1 MLPARVH
8 AAWPGLEGIERLT
21 GGQRNEVWSASWQ
34 GTPVAV
40 RRSRRS
46 PASLRWELD
55 LLVTLAREGLHVPEL
70 IPTST
75 GELHHGAF
83 VVQAWVAGRAPSG
96 DDDWR
101 RVADELARVHALP
114 TPFGQRPACCV
125 VTELGTVGRSVDVDL
140 AALPADVRTLVV
152 DVFDS
157 FTDAPVSLVHGDPGP
172 GNLRIDAEGAVWLL
186 DWDESRIDVTWHDL
200 SNLGIPVLDGD
211 TRRRAAML
219 SNAWEAVNAWVLE
232 PDYARTRL
240 AALQA
245 GVRCGYR

>member
-1 MLPARVH
+1 M
-8 AAWPGLEGIERLT
+8 
-21 GGQRNEVWSASWQ
+21 
-34 GTPVAV
+34 AV

-55 LLVTLAREGLHVPEL
+55 LLVTLAGEGVHVPEP
-70 IPTST
+70 IPTAS
-75 GELHHGAF
+75 GDLHHGAF
-83 VVQAWVAGRAPSG
+83 VVQPWVEGRPPSG
-96 DDDWR
+96 DEDWR
-101 RVADELARVHALP
+101 RVAAELALVHARP

-140 AALPADVRTLVV
+140 AALPAEVRTLVV

-172 GNLRIDAEGAVWLL
+172 GNVRIDADGAVWLL

-211 TRRRAAML
+211 TRRRAEML

-240 AALQA
+240 SALQA
-245 GVRCGYR
+245 QLA

>member
-1 MLPARVH
+1 VLPARVH
-8 AAWPGLEGIERLT
+8 AAWPGLDGIERLP
-21 GGQRNEVWSASWQ
+21 GGQRNEVWSATRE
-34 GTPVAV
+34 GTRVVV

-55 LLVTLAREGLHVPEL
+55 LLVTLAGDGIHVPQP

-83 VVQAWVAGRAPSG
+83 VVQPWVEGRPPSG
-96 DDDWR
+96 DEDWQ
-101 RVADELARVHALP
+101 RVAAELARVHALP
-114 TPFGQRPACCV
+114 TPFGQRPASCV

-140 AALPADVRTLVV
+140 ATLPADVRTLVV

-157 FTDAPVSLVHGDPGP
+157 FADAPVSLVHGDPGP
-172 GNLRIDAEGAVWLL
+172 GNVRIDADGVVWLL

-200 SNLGIPVLDGD
+200 SNLGVPVLDD
-211 TRRRAAML
+211 DARRRAEML

-245 GVRCGYR
+245 QLA